1 MKRTSRDIRTANRYE
16 VLRQIIAESPVSRQE
31 LAAATGLSLATV
43 ATLVGELLDLGMLTE
58 VGFEDSAGGRPRGLL
73 AVDASGGALI
83 GVDIAET
90 YVRVELFDLA
100 LNVLARAAE
109 DVRPGES
116 RPEQVVERVAS
127 AVDAVVARAGGG
139 AARVLGVGV
148 SVPGQVDRDT
158 GIAQY
163 APNWDWH
170 DVPLLDLLAERL
182 PQPIHLDNPLRACTV
197 AELWFGAARGRGDAV
212 VVNLGTGVGAGLAL
226 GGGLHRGVSNSAGEW
241 GHTTLVLNGRPCH
254 CGNHG
259 CVETYV
265 GAPGIMLNL
274 RESGPD
280 SPLLRPGDQTATIDA
295 LARGVA
301 AGDPVAVEVVRDTAR
316 YLGAG
321 IASLVNLLNPEVVV
335 LSSWVAA
342 ALGEPLL
349 RDVREAVARH
359 ALQRPLAATEIVL
372 SPVPGDPVCLGA
384 ATFALEGALDAA
396 GLRPVN
402 GATAGRRSVPAEPV
416 PAEPV
421 TVRPVTVG
429 SVPVKGRTAPLS

>member
-16 VLRQIIAESPVSRQE
+16 VLRQIIAKSPTSRQE
-31 LAAATGLSLATV
+31 LAAVTGLSLATV

-58 VGFEDSAGGRPRGLL
+58 VGFEDSAGGRPRGLVS
-73 AVDASGGALI
+73 VDASGGALI

-109 DVRPGES
+109 DMRPGES
-116 RPEQVVERVAS
+116 RPEQVVGHVVT
-127 AVDAVVARAGGG
+127 AVESVVSQAGPGG
-139 AARVLGVGV
+139 ARVLGVGV

-158 GIAQY
+158 GISEY

-170 DVPLLDLLAERL
+170 DVPLLDLLSEHLAYPL
-182 PQPIHLDNPLRACTV
+182 HLDNPLRACTV

-226 GGGLHRGVSNSAGEW
+226 GGALHRGVSNSAGEW
-241 GHTTLVLNGRPCH
+241 GHTTLVLDGRPCH
-254 CGNHG
+254 CGHHG

-265 GAPGIMLNL
+265 GAPGIMLHL
-274 RESGPD
+274 QESSPD

-295 LARGVA
+295 LARAVA

-321 IASLVNLLNPEVVV
+321 IAVLVNLLNPEVVV

-349 RDVREAVARH
+349 REVREAVARH
-359 ALQRPLAATEIVL
+359 ALKRPLAATEIVL

-384 ATFALEGALDAA
+384 ATFALEGALDAV
-396 GLRPVN
+396 GLRPVHDS
-402 GATAGRRSVPAEPV
+402 TAVRRSVP
-416 PAEPV
+416 
-421 TVRPVTVG
+421 TQ
-429 SVPVKGRTAPLS
+429 SRTAPLS